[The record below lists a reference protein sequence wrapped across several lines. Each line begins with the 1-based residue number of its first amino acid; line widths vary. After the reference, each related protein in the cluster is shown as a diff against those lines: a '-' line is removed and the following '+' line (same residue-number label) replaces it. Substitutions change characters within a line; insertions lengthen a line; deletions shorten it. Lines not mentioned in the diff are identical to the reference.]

1 VDGGVRREQADLAA
15 DVNAH
20 AHTLAEH
27 FAATGGEDV
36 ELYSYLCE
44 CGSPD
49 CHERPG
55 FRRRVRGAKA
65 IGAPGARA
73 GALAFGAAGGVSHL
87 TH

>member
-49 CHERPG
+49 CHERVRVSVADYEALKRQG
-55 FRRRVRGAKA
+55 RRVL
-65 IGAPGARA
+65 
-73 GALAFGAAGGVSHL
+73 ALGHSPTVPPA
-87 TH
+87 T